1 MLGEDMAQLISR
13 ALERHGFATDPR
25 VLSIGSAPIVSV
37 DFHPP
42 GMLLY
47 GELDTGRGFAYNE
60 NLFVDPRQRQLG
72 IGQRLVAAY
81 EEICREAGVTILIND
96 NRNTGFWKRLGYRR
110 LGPLRQI
117 HLARRLG
124 IRFQRESLYKRL

>member
-1 MLGEDMAQLISR
+1 MAQLISHV
-13 ALERHGFATDPR
+13 LETHGFATNAG
-25 VLSIGSAPIVSV
+25 VLSVGSAPVISV

-60 NLFVDPRQRQLG
+60 NLFVNPQRRQLG

-81 EEICREAGVTILIND
+81 EDICREADVTILINN
-96 NRNTGFWKRLGYRR
+96 NRNTGFWHRLGYRR

-124 IRFQRESLYKRL
+124 ISFHRDSLYKRV